1 MKNLLKTMAKAV
13 RKSVFGEEQTHD
25 QVAVEFLPTKDD
37 QISDILAR
45 VKAFNRVPFY
55 QPTVEERKAEAD
67 TMRDLKAWMRKL
79 SDNDRAIVAGRKPWE
94 IMNHMLGIVPID
106 GVVAV
111 GRGASYDFAPTKGS
125 RNDFS
130 DGFGPKAANENTLRT
145 HVVQVPT
152 ANTAHQARGLVA
164 VAQELRSKE
173 ANAIQQ
179 ELQVTLTQEPKYTY
193 EPPRPPPAFMA
204 AHGKFA

>member
-1 MKNLLKTMAKAV
+1 MRNLLKTTAKAV
-13 RKSVFGEEQTHD
+13 RKSIFGEEQTYD
-25 QVAVEFLPTKDD
+25 QVAVEYQPTKDD

-45 VKAFNRVPFY
+45 VKAFNRIPLY

-111 GRGASYDFAPTKGS
+111 GRGASYDFAPTHS
-125 RNDFS
+125 NVPNYS
-130 DGFGPKAANENTLRT
+130 ETPKAANENL
-145 HVVQVPT
+145 PT
-152 ANTAHQARGLVA
+152 PTSSFQARALSHIA
-164 VAQELRSKE
+164 HELR
-173 ANAIQQ
+173 QQ
-179 ELQVTLTQEPKYTY
+179 SADQPSMQSETKMEPTYAY
-193 EPPRPPPAFMA
+193 EPPRPSAAFMA

>member
-13 RKSVFGEEQTHD
+13 QKSVFGEPSD
-25 QVAVEFLPTKDD
+25 QAAVEYVPTKDD
-37 QISDILAR
+37 QINDLLAR
-45 VKAFNRVPFY
+45 VKAFNRVPLY
-55 QPTVEERKAEAD
+55 QPTVEERKKEAD
-67 TMRDLKAWMRKL
+67 TMRDLKAWVGKL
-79 SDNDRAIVAGRKPWE
+79 SDNDRAIVMGRKPWE
-94 IMNHMLGIVPID
+94 IMNHMMGLVPID

-145 HVVQVPT
+145 QVVQVPT
-152 ANTAHQARGLVA
+152 ANTALQARGLAA

-179 ELQVTLTQEPKYTY
+179 ELQATPTREPKYAY
-193 EPPRPPPAFMA
+193 EPPRPPASFMA
-204 AHGKFA
+204 KFA